1 MSNIFTWVE
10 IRTRDLNK
18 SKNFYE
24 SLFGWKTTGKENK
37 DFAYWILNTGSKI
50 DSGMW
55 RMPEDKP
62 LGIYVYI
69 LVNNIEETLEKV
81 EEVGG
86 KVTMPKTPA
95 VEGCFMA
102 FFSDPDENIFG
113 LWEEHRK
120 ERA

>member
-55 RMPEDKP
+55 RMP
-62 LGIYVYI
+62 
-69 LVNNIEETLEKV
+69 
-81 EEVGG
+81 
-86 KVTMPKTPA
+86 
-95 VEGCFMA
+95 
-102 FFSDPDENIFG
+102 
-113 LWEEHRK
+113 
-120 ERA
+120 